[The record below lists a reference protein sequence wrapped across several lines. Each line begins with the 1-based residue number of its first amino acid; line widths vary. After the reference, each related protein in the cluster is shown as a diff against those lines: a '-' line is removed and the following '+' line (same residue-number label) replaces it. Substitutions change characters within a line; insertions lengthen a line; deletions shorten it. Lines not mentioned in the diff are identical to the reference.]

1 MLLFVFLTVYLLT
14 LALQVFVP
22 YIVRETI
29 IFGVTVPEQNV
40 KHPTLRNMKKHYA
53 QFVGISGVML
63 LMVMIASYYYFAQSE
78 FMQSMLLLGCLFTM
92 LAVSMTL

>member
-29 IFGVTVPEQNV
+29 IFGVTAPEQNV
-40 KHPTLRNMKKHYA
+40 KHPALRNMKKHYA
-53 QFVGISGVML
+53 QVVGISGVL
-63 LMVMIASYYYFAQSE
+63 FLMIMIVSYYYLAPSE
-78 FMQSMLLLGCLFTM
+78 FMQVFYCWGAYLQCLQS
-92 LAVSMTL
+92 V

>member
-1 MLLFVFLTVYLLT
+1 MLLGVFITIYIIN
-14 LALQVFVP
+14 LALQVFIP

-53 QFVGISGVML
+53 QIVGIFGIVFL
-63 LMVMIASYYYFAQSE
+63 IVMIVGFSFVQST
-78 FMQSMLLLGCLFTM
+78 FIQGNLLLGCFFL
-92 LAVSMTL
+92 LCLR

>member
-53 QFVGISGVML
+53 QIVGISGVIL
-63 LMVMIASYYYFAQSE
+63 LMIMIFSYYYFAQSE
-78 FMQSMLLLGCLFTM
+78 FMQSILLLDAYLQCLQS
-92 LAVSMTL
+92 V